1 MQFYLKPP
9 PSYITK
15 NAINTTTDEISTGG
29 GALSSYWTDRV
40 WKVIFEGKNQ
50 QNQSTVLPGE
60 LQEQTIYWI
69 RYHNATLSFAVYL
82 DEAETQKVDFT
93 AANIAD
99 ATTFTMRSV
108 EQFYTIPECIHSAAP
123 DVTEAICCP
132 KNYTIENLPTHATV
146 LFNAAAA
153 VDEYFLANPLVLRAS
168 GGEPNSGQNINWLYS
183 LFVAQGYTNSGGPR
197 NEPGVSV
204 RDDFEDS
211 SKSVV
216 VINQYGRG
224 LPPNGA
230 IEKYRSAPYPHA
242 SLPNPVT
249 CYNINDATKSAVVT
263 FGKDPNNASST
274 FMRLPPTCRVV
285 MPQAFIYGDR
295 WTGENGR
302 YSLGNIDEILT
313 LDTASGSY
321 FSGLKNYY
329 NIPGR
334 LYFTTD
340 FYPVDGRKV
349 IKSGVG
355 LVKGVVKTWK
365 HYSGTFNNQ
374 TGQFNY
380 VYGLDQEG
388 YYGINMM
395 IGTSGTYRALQ
406 DWTYSSYWAWNLNM
420 EETPYDVENGHPW
433 FDSRVGVGVYRGS
446 GYNSWN
452 PYNWT
457 RRDYSLTS
465 STHTFAVSYA
475 ASRSARYPLGAET
488 IANYMSGTVGGYFS
502 FDEPVWTPP
511 QVQKTTFYAICSQS
525 PSCYVTS
532 LVR

>member
-29 GALSSYWTDRV
+29 GALGSYWTGRV

-69 RYHNATLSFAVYL
+69 RYHNATLSFGVYL

-93 AANIAD
+93 TANIAD
-99 ATTFTMRSV
+99 ATTFTMRLV

-123 DVTEAICCP
+123 DVTDAICCP

-153 VDEYFLANPLVLRAS
+153 VEEYLPTNPLVLRAS
-168 GGEPNSGQNINWLYS
+168 GGEPRSGVNISWLKS
-183 LFVAQGYTNSGGPR
+183 LFVSPSYTDSGGPR
-197 NEPGVSV
+197 NEPGVFV
-204 RDDFEDS
+204 RDDFADS

-216 VINQYGRG
+216 VIHQYGRG
-224 LPPNGA
+224 VPPNDA

-242 SLPNPVT
+242 TLPNPVT

-274 FMRLPPTCRVV
+274 FMRLPPSCRVV

-295 WTGENGR
+295 WTGDNGK
-302 YSLGNIDEILT
+302 YYLGNINEILT
-313 LDTASGSY
+313 LDTDSGTY
-321 FSGLKNYY
+321 FSSLKNYY

-334 LYFTTD
+334 LYLTTD

-355 LVKGVVKTWK
+355 FVDGVVATWK
-365 HYSGTFNNQ
+365 YYASYNYQ
-374 TGQFNY
+374 TNQFNY
-380 VYGLDQEG
+380 VYGFDPEG
-388 YYGINMM
+388 YRGINMM
-395 IGTSGTYRALQ
+395 IGTSGTYQALQ
-406 DWTYSSYWAWNLNM
+406 NWTYNSTWYFNVNSYMN
-420 EETPYDVENGHPW
+420 PYDVALGQPW
-433 FDSRVGVGVYRGS
+433 FDSRLGVGVNIGNNYDN
-446 GYNSWN
+446 YN
-452 PYNWT
+452 PYTWT
-457 RRDYSLTS
+457 RRNYNESGV
-465 STHTFAVSYA
+465 THTFAISYA
-475 ASRSARYPLGAET
+475 ASKSARYPLGAET
-488 IANYMSGTVGGYFS
+488 IANYMSGTPGQILT
-502 FDEPVWTPP
+502 FDEPAWTPP